1 MHNLT
6 RKVKKMK
13 IDFYE
18 HGNISDNLEVDYYT
32 PLTLTFKENSD
43 RYDSEIF
50 YYRFINQESSF
61 VEIKVNSVT
70 LKIIEIVIVSINKIE
85 YQDLIVNDSEL
96 VNPIVSSDTF
106 LSNSIITNN
115 ENFTFYISN
124 NKQLILNGSYH
135 YQWIPACT
143 GMTNSNIFHQRIN
156 VLQRPQAD
164 IAQRLNVSSTLPDLT
179 RVNLILNRPEYF
191 GDSLS

>member
-6 RKVKKMK
+6 RKVKKIK

-124 NKQLILNGSYH
+124 NAIYFVIDTEKEFKSFKVSNHLILFVNKFNIIVGMYFSNFIED
-135 YQWIPACT
+135 QWVEIQEIVK
-143 GMTNSNIFHQRIN
+143 NIW
-156 VLQRPQAD
+156 
-164 IAQRLNVSSTLPDLT
+164 
-179 RVNLILNRPEYF
+179 
-191 GDSLS
+191 

>member
-50 YYRFINQESSF
+50 YYRFINQESFFFFFFYHLPLLKLNLLSWKLSF
-61 VEIKVNSVT
+61 
-70 LKIIEIVIVSINKIE
+70 L
-85 YQDLIVNDSEL
+85 
-96 VNPIVSSDTF
+96 
-106 LSNSIITNN
+106 
-115 ENFTFYISN
+115 EN
-124 NKQLILNGSYH
+124 L
-135 YQWIPACT
+135 
-143 GMTNSNIFHQRIN
+143 
-156 VLQRPQAD
+156 
-164 IAQRLNVSSTLPDLT
+164 
-179 RVNLILNRPEYF
+179 
-191 GDSLS
+191 